1 MCMLG
6 LHTPGKVDT
15 WLTLARNIYDKLTST
30 TAVDKIPGHLVQIG
44 TGEGKSVIL
53 GILSIVL
60 ALLGCEV
67 CNASFS
73 YDAYVSKYINR
84 CLARATVHT

>member
-6 LHTPGKVDT
+6 LDTPDSSVSLLRFVRT
-15 WLTLARNIYDKLTST
+15 V
-30 TAVDKIPGHLVQIG
+30 VDKIKSSTSADKLKGHLVQIG

-53 GILSIVL
+53 GILSTVL

-67 CNASFS
+67 RLRF
-73 YDAYVSKYINR
+73 DK
-84 CLARATVHT
+84 